1 MTAAFVG
8 LLVGFVGLL
17 VGGFVGLLVG
27 LFVLLRRASLN
38 VLGGILLRRLPH
50 NNPSP
55 NCAEFMFESAPTAS
69 YEGCEAL
76 TDSGSPEFVCEAL
89 IDSGSPDL
97 VCEATGSVISAPP
110 CDFNA
115 SRASS
120 L

>member
-17 VGGFVGLLVG
+17 VG
-27 LFVLLRRASLN
+27 LFVLLRRASLK
-38 VLGGILLRRLPH
+38 VLGGILLRRLSH
-50 NNPSP
+50 NPSP

-69 YEGCEAL
+69 CEGCEAL

-97 VCEATGSVISAPP
+97 VCEAIGSGMISAPP
-110 CDFNA
+110 CDFTA
-115 SRASS
+115 SRAAS